1 MTVQSTL
8 ELLLPDSKLVSGHK
22 GLSMTRNI
30 QTFYE
35 VIRRL
40 PGADPVHVT
49 ECKVYTITRPSLP
62 WSHQHEFVLAVANVG
77 GMFHFKLDDSQSS
90 YYFIQLH
97 R

>member
-8 ELLLPDSKLVSGHK
+8 GLLVPDSKLVSGHK

-40 PGADPVHVT
+40 PGADPVYVT
-49 ECKVYTITRPSLP
+49 DCKVYIITRSPSLLP
-62 WSHQHEFVLAVANVG
+62 WNHQHKFVLAVANVG
-77 GMFHFKLDDSQSS
+77 GVFSLQA
-90 YYFIQLH
+90 
-97 R
+97 